1 MKTGLIMEGGAMR
14 GMFTCGVLDVLME
27 NNITFDGAAGISA
40 GAVFGCN
47 FKSKQIGR
55 AIRYNK
61 QFCSNPEFCGMKSLR
76 KTGDFYNVD
85 FCYNKLPNEID
96 IFDIETFKNN
106 PMEFYVGATDINT
119 GEEVYHKCYDGT
131 GADLQ
136 WMRASASMPVVSR
149 PVEVEDRIMLDGGIV
164 VSVPYKYMESI
175 GYDRNVIILTQ
186 PYGYVKKKIKFLP
199 VISAT
204 LKNYPKAIEAMKV
217 RHERYNIEMAEINQR
232 EKDGVALVI
241 RPPEDLG
248 IKRTENNPDELERV
262 YQIGRKVA
270 QDRID
275 EIKEFLKG

>member
-1 MKTGLIMEGGAMR
+1 
-14 GMFTCGVLDVLME
+14 
-27 NNITFDGAAGISA
+27 
-40 GAVFGCN
+40 
-47 FKSKQIGR
+47 
-55 AIRYNK
+55 
-61 QFCSNPEFCGMKSLR
+61 
-76 KTGDFYNVD
+76 
-85 FCYNKLPNEID
+85 
-96 IFDIETFKNN
+96 
-106 PMEFYVGATDINT
+106 
-119 GEEVYHKCYDGT
+119 
-131 GADLQ
+131 
-136 WMRASASMPVVSR
+136 MRASASMPVVSR

-204 LKNYPKAIEAMKV
+204 LKKYPKAIEAMKV
-217 RHERYNIEMAEINQR
+217 RHERYNKEMEEINQR
-232 EKDGVALVI
+232 EEDGVALVI

-270 QDRID
+270 QERID